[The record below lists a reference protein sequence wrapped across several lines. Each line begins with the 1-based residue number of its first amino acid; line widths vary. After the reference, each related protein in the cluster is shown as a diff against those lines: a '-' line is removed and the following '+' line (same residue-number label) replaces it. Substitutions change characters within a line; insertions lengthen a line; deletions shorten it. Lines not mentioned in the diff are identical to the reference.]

1 MDLRKTHSWWKPLEI
16 SDADLNF
23 QFLFVALGI
32 ELARCVSNSVLYPK
46 REVYHIEE
54 KEHLLLLLHSVK
66 RALFL
71 GNFCIHC
78 LSF

>member
-1 MDLRKTHSWWKPLEI
+1 MDLIKTLSWWKPLGI
-16 SDADLNF
+16 SVTDLDF

-32 ELARCVSNSVLYPK
+32 ELASCVSNGVLYPK

-54 KEHLLLLLHSVK
+54 NEHLLLLHSVK
-66 RALFL
+66 HTLFL